1 MRGFSQSLIDD
12 LVVRASQSPRL
23 RQHLN
28 IHASYED
35 PCQIFFN
42 AVEPQS
48 YIRPHRHMLDPR
60 KERILA
66 IRGRFAA
73 IRFNDGGS
81 VLQITRF
88 SAMSQCGD
96 SWDVGVEF
104 NPEDWH
110 TVIAEEEGAVLLE
123 IKAGPFDPAA
133 AKDFASWAP
142 REGTLEAGAYLQRL
156 RRAAFA

>member
-1 MRGFSQSLIDD
+1 MKEFSRSLIDE
-12 LVVRASQSPRL
+12 LVVRARHSPRL
-23 RQHLN
+23 RQHFN
-28 IHASYED
+28 VHATYED
-35 PCQIFFN
+35 PCQILFN
-42 AVEPQS
+42 ALEPQS

-73 IRFNDGGS
+73 IKFDDVGA
-81 VLQITRF
+81 VLQVTHF
-88 SAMSQCGD
+88 SALSQGGD
-96 SWDVGVEF
+96 GAGVGVEV

-133 AKDFASWAP
+133 AKEFASWAP
-142 REGTLEAGAYLQRL
+142 GEGSAEAGAYLQQL
-156 RRAAFA
+156 RSRAFT